1 MLLLNRMSTPNLNKM
16 KHYLLQI
23 LKHKFFASAFITFV
37 FLIGFNS
44 GFAQTNLITNGD
56 FENGTTNWTV
66 WGATLA
72 KSTDAHSGS
81 GAAKVS
87 NRHNPW
93 DAIVTNLTRIIENEQ
108 TYTLS
113 AWVKIPDP
121 AVNFR
126 ATLQLNAGGV
136 TTYTGYL
143 GSNSP
148 TIGSYAF
155 YSQTFTLKWTG
166 ELVDANLYFET
177 DDVNGVYSDYLLD
190 DVKLVK
196 SNPIVDVIQ
205 KGAGWKDIKSS
216 MLIGGCATENGKNYW
231 TNDAA
236 KAQLLTDCN
245 TVTVQCYPGWGR
257 WDETKHHV
265 YHVDEFTNRV
275 KDMKKE
281 NMTVTAHMLLGWD
294 QYFPAWFKENDF
306 PADTLEAI
314 VKSWLKGIISYKGND
329 TLVDVWNVV
338 NEAISWDGKGGY
350 WPLYNANFNDACEL
364 QRMGMEPD
372 ASGLTGT
379 EYVNAEHPVYI
390 RKAFE
395 YARTLTK
402 KKLELRDSGFEFPA
416 NGAKYNAFYQLA
428 VHLKKLNVPVDV
440 IGFQTHID
448 LEGNYDWEAYSNNIK
463 RYVKLGYEVNIP
475 EVDIGD
481 KAKSWS
487 DDKAELQKL
496 QYYKL
501 ITAAIRGGASDFQTW
516 GFIDDGW
523 RTGEK
528 AFPYTGNFERKPAY
542 YGIKEALI
550 DMSSILFW
558 EMNAPTDNTM
568 PDVMKYNNFGTLN
581 NFANPVPVSGYQS
594 KALEFDGID
603 DYIATGKLSDS
614 ISGNLTLSFYLK
626 TATTKAA
633 IISDLSKNENSG
645 LKIGISQ
652 EGKIYIEADG
662 SGLNEELTGIKT
674 VNDGQWHFVAVQR
687 DSTNFRLYIDDSN
700 PVEQAFT
707 NLPVFSQLTIGAKND
722 GTNAFE
728 GAIDEVKLFD
738 SKIEEG
744 SFIRSYAPFAPA
756 KLAIVGPKLRVKL
769 TWSDKSSNEDG
780 FIVERK
786 TADSDWNEIGRV
798 GANVLSYVD
807 ILDKYATEYAYRVK
821 AYTSVGQSNESS
833 VVSYLTPNDPATGLS
848 DHSDKTLISVYPNP
862 VKNQFMLTSSPNAQ
876 LKIFDING
884 KLMMIKNNLAAKE
897 TIDISGLSCGIYFLQ
912 TIGDKKT
919 NVLKLIKN

>member
-1 MLLLNRMSTPNLNKM
+1 M
-16 KHYLLQI
+16 KNYLLQI
-23 LKHKFFASAFITFV
+23 LNQKISASAFITFV

-44 GFAQTNLITNGD
+44 GFAQTNLIANGD

-93 DAIVTNLTRIIENEQ
+93 DAIVTNLTSIIENEQ

-155 YSQTFTLKWTG
+155 YTQTFTLKWTG
-166 ELVDANLYFET
+166 ALADANLYFET

-205 KGAGWKDIKSS
+205 KGPGWKDIKSS
-216 MLIGGCATENGKNYW
+216 MLIGGCATEGGKNYW

-314 VKSWLKGIISYKGND
+314 MKSWLKGIISSKGND

-350 WPLYNANFNDACEL
+350 WPLYNTNFNDACEM

-428 VHLKKLNVPVDV
+428 VHLKKMNVPVDV

-448 LEGNYDWEAYSNNIK
+448 LEGNYDWEAYTNNIK

-475 EVDIGD
+475 EVDLGD

-523 RTGEK
+523 RPGEK
-528 AFPYTGNFERKPAY
+528 AFPYTSNFERKPAY

-558 EMNAPTDNTM
+558 EMDAPTDNTM

-581 NFANPVPVSGYQS
+581 NFANPVSVSGYQL
-594 KALEFDGID
+594 KALEFDGTD
-603 DYIATGKLSDS
+603 DYITTGKLSDS

-633 IISDLSKNENSG
+633 TISDLSTDENSG
-645 LKIGISQ
+645 LKIGINQ
-652 EGKIYIEADG
+652 EGKIYIEAGG
-662 SGLNEELTGIKT
+662 SGLNGGLTGTKT
-674 VNDGQWHFVAVQR
+674 VNDNQWHFIAVQR
-687 DSTNFRLYIDDSN
+687 DSLNYRLYIDDSS
-700 PVEQAFT
+700 PVEQAC
-707 NLPVFSQLTIGAKND
+707 NSLPAFSKLTVGAQKD

-738 SKIEEG
+738 SAIEEG

-769 TWSDKSSNEDG
+769 TWRDKSSNEDG

-786 TADSDWNEIGRV
+786 TVDSDWNEIGRV

-807 ILDKYATEYAYRVK
+807 ILDKYETEYTYRVK
-821 AYTSVGQSNESS
+821 SYTSVGQSNESN
-833 VVSYLTPNDPATGLS
+833 VVSYLTPNDPSTGLTDQS
-848 DHSDKTLISVYPNP
+848 EELPFSVFPNP
-862 VKNQFMLTSSPNAQ
+862 VKDKFTFITSVNLQ
-876 LKIFDING
+876 MKIFDING
-884 KLMMIKNNLAAKE
+884 RLMMQKSNCSASE
-897 TIDISGLSCGIYFLQ
+897 SIDMTSFSSGIYLFQ
-912 TIGDKKT
+912 ACDNKRTKM
-919 NVLKLIKN
+919 LKLVKN